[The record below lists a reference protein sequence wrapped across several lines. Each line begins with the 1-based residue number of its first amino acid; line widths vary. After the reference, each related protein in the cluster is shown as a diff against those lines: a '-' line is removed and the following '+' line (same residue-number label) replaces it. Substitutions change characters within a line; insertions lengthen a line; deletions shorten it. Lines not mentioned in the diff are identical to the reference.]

1 MELLLVKQFDN
12 SFKVAYESDYEKLKK
27 IKAGKTVK
35 CKISMPRNV
44 MFHRKFFALI
54 NMVYQNQERYNNLD
68 DLREQL
74 TIEAGYYKT
83 VENIQGQPQKKALSI
98 SFASMTQDS
107 FDDLYSKVLDC
118 IVQYFHFDKQLI
130 IDNVEQYF

>member
-35 CKISMPRNV
+35 CKITMPRNV

-54 NMVYQNQERYNNLD
+54 NMVYQNQERYNNID

-83 VENIQGQPQKKALSI
+83 VNNMQGEPQRKALSI
-98 SFASMTQDS
+98 SFASMDEAQFTDY
-107 FDDLYSKVLDC
+107 YSKVLDC
-118 IVQYFHFDKQLI
+118 IVLYFHFDKQLI
-130 IDNVEQYF
+130 IDNVEQHF